1 MLLKHWNL
9 ILIFLTFSIISCESS
24 KNEPEVNSTPSFP
37 VGREFN
43 VSLNIAPFLEV
54 AEQPLSR
61 STSMVADG
69 IYAVNVFW
77 KGKGL
82 TSFQPYA
89 SGLFDNP
96 YRVEIGLI
104 EGYVYRFD
112 CSFLGYKDRPYYTIQ
127 SDSILYGLPFS
138 STLQKEVNGLVNNDL
153 KISINPLNI
162 NGAFHQHIYKGEM
175 HIKCDSTSTHPT
187 VKRFFGSEQLDFS
200 NPNMNTSVS
209 MTLKRAYYSIQF
221 VTDELAPGDSIKIK
235 AADVA
240 PFYLLY
246 SKDGTSRTEERI
258 ISMYDIS
265 DYYTAKL
272 KEEETIAFTI
282 SYRPANEEKW
292 YSLYTNQSIKMK
304 RNKKN
309 IIKIVKI
316 DEHIGDATI
325 SFGEEAEMEES
336 EQEILTQRFHS
347 LRALST
353 TTVASS
359 STLSRASG
367 ETKDSAYTL

>member
-43 VSLNIAPFLEV
+43 VSLNIAPFLEI

-61 STSMVADG
+61 STSTVADG

-246 SKDGTSRTEERI
+246 SKTVPGCAIGE
-258 ISMYDIS
+258 M
-265 DYYTAKL
+265 AL
-272 KEEETIAFTI
+272 LFLGFAAMLAA
-282 SYRPANEEKW
+282 PLPLLL
-292 YSLYTNQSIKMK
+292 YSLVVCVDSTIRNRSLWIGMLSITASFIQLIGYGTGFWRAWWQRCIRGKDEFEAFQ
-304 RNKKN
+304 KN
-309 IIKIVKI
+309 FYK
-316 DEHIGDATI
+316 
-325 SFGEEAEMEES
+325 
-336 EQEILTQRFHS
+336 
-347 LRALST
+347 
-353 TTVASS
+353 
-359 STLSRASG
+359 
-367 ETKDSAYTL
+367 

>member
-1 MLLKHWNL
+1 MQGLYLQKTIKSSIFVPQTNNIIPMLLKHWNL
-9 ILIFLTFSIISCESS
+9 ILIFFIFSIISCESG
-24 KNEPEVNSTPSFP
+24 KNEPEVNNTPSFP

-54 AEQPLSR
+54 DEQPLGR
-61 STSMVADG
+61 SAFMLADG

-112 CSFLGYKDRPYYTIQ
+112 CSFLEYKERPHYKIQ
-127 SDSILYGLPFS
+127 NDSIFYGLPFS
-138 STLQKEVNGLVNNDL
+138 ATPQKEVDGLVNNDL
-153 KISINPLNI
+153 RISINPLNI
-162 NGAFHQHIYKGEM
+162 NKSFHQHIYKGDM
-175 HIKCDSTSTHPT
+175 QMKKDSISTHPT

-200 NPNMNTSVS
+200 DPYINTSVS
-209 MTLKRAYYSIQF
+209 ITLKRAYYSVQF
-221 VTDELAPGDSIKIK
+221 VTNELAPGDSIKIK
-235 AADVA
+235 ANDVS

-246 SKDGTSRTEERI
+246 SADGTSRSEERI
-258 ISMYDIS
+258 ISMQDIS
-265 DYYTAKL
+265 DYYTARL

-282 SYRPANEEKW
+282 SYRPANEEEW
-292 YSLYTNQSIKMK
+292 HSIYTDQGIKMK

-309 IIKIVKI
+309 IIRIVKI

-325 SFGEEAEMEES
+325 SFGEDAEMEEA
-336 EQEILTQRFHS
+336 EQEI
-347 LRALST
+347 
-353 TTVASS
+353 
-359 STLSRASG
+359 G
-367 ETKDSAYTL
+367 K

>member
-272 KEEETIAFTI
+272 KEE
-282 SYRPANEEKW
+282 
-292 YSLYTNQSIKMK
+292 
-304 RNKKN
+304 
-309 IIKIVKI
+309 
-316 DEHIGDATI
+316 
-325 SFGEEAEMEES
+325 
-336 EQEILTQRFHS
+336 
-347 LRALST
+347 
-353 TTVASS
+353 
-359 STLSRASG
+359 
-367 ETKDSAYTL
+367 

>member
-1 MLLKHWNL
+1 MCIALTAASWDIKTAHIIQYKVTAYFMDFLFHLLCRRGERV
-9 ILIFLTFSIISCESS
+9 SQQRS
-24 KNEPEVNSTPSFP
+24 KD
-37 VGREFN
+37 FN
-43 VSLNIAPFLEV
+43 
-54 AEQPLSR
+54 
-61 STSMVADG
+61 
-69 IYAVNVFW
+69 
-77 KGKGL
+77 
-82 TSFQPYA
+82 
-89 SGLFDNP
+89 
-96 YRVEIGLI
+96 
-104 EGYVYRFD
+104 
-112 CSFLGYKDRPYYTIQ
+112 Q
-127 SDSILYGLPFS
+127 S
-138 STLQKEVNGLVNNDL
+138 
-153 KISINPLNI
+153 LNI

-304 RNKKN
+304 RNKR
-309 IIKIVKI
+309 
-316 DEHIGDATI
+316 T
-325 SFGEEAEMEES
+325 
-336 EQEILTQRFHS
+336 
-347 LRALST
+347 
-353 TTVASS
+353 
-359 STLSRASG
+359 
-367 ETKDSAYTL
+367 

>member
-1 MLLKHWNL
+1 MEPYTL
-9 ILIFLTFSIISCESS
+9 FLTFSIISCESS

-200 NPNMNTSVS
+200 NPNMNTSGFNDIE
-209 MTLKRAYYSIQF
+209 TCL
-221 VTDELAPGDSIKIK
+221 L
-235 AADVA
+235 
-240 PFYLLY
+240 FYTIRY
-246 SKDGTSRTEERI
+246 RRTC
-258 ISMYDIS
+258 
-265 DYYTAKL
+265 T
-272 KEEETIAFTI
+272 
-282 SYRPANEEKW
+282 
-292 YSLYTNQSIKMK
+292 
-304 RNKKN
+304 
-309 IIKIVKI
+309 
-316 DEHIGDATI
+316 G
-325 SFGEEAEMEES
+325 
-336 EQEILTQRFHS
+336 
-347 LRALST
+347 
-353 TTVASS
+353 
-359 STLSRASG
+359 
-367 ETKDSAYTL
+367 